1 MNRLN
6 FYILSLLLFG
16 LSSCK
21 KNDIQTTNYPFH
33 FNATINKINYT
44 TNSVS
49 TFGLTNDPG
58 CIANKSFDLTNIGQ
72 ISVVAFFIDCYF
84 KHFSFNTDFALTKPG
99 SHRIF
104 DGGDLLKSNQCNGD
118 LIIGLV
124 DNSIPNLYNTTIL
137 VTTNIINKITNISKI
152 DSTNTTITY
161 SISGNFSCSFKNANN
176 IIIPVTGDFVIPIKE
191 IK

>member
-1 MNRLN
+1 MFKLK
-6 FYILSLLLFG
+6 FYIITSFLFG
-16 LSSCK
+16 LISCK
-21 KNDIQTTNYPFH
+21 KNDNQSTNYPYH
-33 FNATINKINYT
+33 FNVTINKINYT

-49 TFGLTNDPG
+49 TFGLTNEPG

-72 ISVVAFFIDCYF
+72 INFDAFYIDCYF
-84 KHFSFNTDFALTKPG
+84 KHYSYNTDFAITKPS

-137 VTTNIINKITNISKI
+137 VPTNIINKITTITKI
-152 DSTNTTITY
+152 DSTTTTITY
-161 SISGNFSCSFKNANN
+161 SISGNFSCTFKNANN
-176 IIIPVTGDFVIPIKE
+176 IIIPITGDYVIPIKE
-191 IK
+191 LK

>member
-1 MNRLN
+1 MNKLN
-6 FYILSLLLFG
+6 LYIILIVLLG
-16 LSSCK
+16 LLSCK
-21 KNDIQTTNYPFH
+21 KNDKQTINYPYH
-33 FNATINKINYT
+33 FNAIINNINYT

-49 TFGLTNDPG
+49 TFGLSKEPG
-58 CIANKSFDLTNIGQ
+58 CIANKNFDLTNIGQ
-72 ISVVAFFIDCYF
+72 ISVDAFLIDCYF
-84 KHFSFNTDFALTKPG
+84 KHFSFNADFAITKPG

-137 VTTNIINKITNISKI
+137 VPTNIINKITNISKI

-176 IIIPVTGDFVIPIKE
+176 VIIPVTGDYVIPIKE